1 VSPKRGR
8 EIEKRNRLMAKKS
21 SSAKVT
27 TSVSARAKKIRVLL
41 MDVDGVLTDGRIWLL
56 SRRDGTASEIKGFS
70 AYDGAGLKLARA
82 AGLRTGLITGRE
94 SSAVAQRARECEIE
108 FVYQKRAT
116 KTGSYEE
123 ILQATGASDQEVAY
137 VGDDLP
143 DLPLLQRAGL
153 AVAVANAAPEVKR
166 AAHYITSRS
175 GGEGAVREVIE
186 LIVKAQGKW
195 IKASQNAKA

>member
-1 VSPKRGR
+1 ML
-8 EIEKRNRLMAKKS
+8 RLKPER
-21 SSAKVT
+21 T
-27 TSVSARAKKIRVLL
+27 TAWSMSETLSVGARAARVKLL
-41 MDVDGVLTDGRIWLL
+41 LFDVDGVLTDGRIWLL

-94 SSAVAQRARECEIE
+94 STAVSQRARECEIE
-108 FVYQKRAT
+108 FVYQHRAT
-116 KTGSYEE
+116 KMGALEE
-123 ILQATGASDQEVAY
+123 ILQITGAGEDEVAY

-143 DLPLLQRAGL
+143 DIPVLERVGL
-153 AVAVANAAPEVKR
+153 AAAVANAAPEVKR
-166 AAHYITSRS
+166 AAHFVTSRS

-195 IKASQNAKA
+195 AAASRDAKA